1 LDRRGSSMSGRLSIG
16 AALVI
21 LALGCGR
28 EAPSPA
34 QKPSVA
40 ETLKV
45 VVEEEKREKKPP
57 PPPEVKIRLKK
68 DGKDQY
74 SWELSGSDV
83 EQILKVDEK
92 LRKKLGEPSK

>member
-1 LDRRGSSMSGRLSIG
+1 MREKLWICVGLMTFTLACGKQSG
-16 AALVI
+16 
-21 LALGCGR
+21 
-28 EAPSPA
+28 PPA
-34 QKPSVA
+34 EKPSA
-40 ETLKV
+40 PEPLKV

-83 EQILKVDEK
+83 DQILKVDEK

>member
-1 LDRRGSSMSGRLSIG
+1 MLGRLWIG
-16 AALVI
+16 AALAAF
-21 LALGCGR
+21 ALGCGR
-28 EAPSPA
+28 ESSPPTE
-34 QKPSVA
+34 KPSA
-40 ETLKV
+40 TETLKV
-45 VVEEEKREKKPP
+45 VVEEEKREKRPP

-83 EQILKVDEK
+83 DQILRVNEK